1 MNRNWRKANERIVSI
16 PYAYVQFD
24 YNDDWLAYE
33 GSPED
38 TKMQAM
44 LMNEDEIRVLN
55 SDFNYKHYGIFYE
68 EQKDE
73 EREPGA
79 DEPDNDAP
87 VQPAEKPQIVGFQK
101 CISEDNMFNQM
112 WQRVKIEDD
121 FAQNYEQ
128 WLEDEVWTYYD

>member
-1 MNRNWRKANERIVSI
+1 MRKLFTKCKLPQLKKNAAKVIKIQIKYMNRNWRKANERIVSV
-16 PYAYVQFD
+16 PYAYVQFTYD
-24 YNDDWLAYE
+24 DDWLAYE

-79 DEPDNDAP
+79 EDPENEAP
-87 VQPAEKPQIVGFQK
+87 VEPVEKPK
-101 CISEDNMFNQM
+101 P
-112 WQRVKIEDD
+112 
-121 FAQNYEQ
+121 
-128 WLEDEVWTYYD
+128 